1 MILNHQLCWQ
11 KLRMNLKKKKK
22 IFLESP
28 LAIWSEDFQ
37 TVKNIEEEKT
47 RKLFKSI
54 VGPAEGFIGNN
65 QVTIQGWNVDNNK
78 TDQTISLPAN
88 AKAAVSDIV
97 KNLIERNNEE
107 VPISKNIINNK
118 GRKKD
123 KSEWYFNGRFAR
135 RYVHRTIL
143 TI

>member
-37 TVKNIEEEKT
+37 TVKNIEEEKN

-54 VGPAEGFIGNN
+54 VGQAEGFIGNN
-65 QVTIQGWNVDNNK
+65 QITIEG
-78 TDQTISLPAN
+78 
-88 AKAAVSDIV
+88 
-97 KNLIERNNEE
+97 
-107 VPISKNIINNK
+107 
-118 GRKKD
+118 
-123 KSEWYFNGRFAR
+123 
-135 RYVHRTIL
+135 
-143 TI
+143 

>member
-1 MILNHQLCWQ
+1 M
-11 KLRMNLKKKKK
+11 
-22 IFLESP
+22 
-28 LAIWSEDFQ
+28 
-37 TVKNIEEEKT
+37 
-47 RKLFKSI
+47 FKSI

-118 GRKKD
+118 GRKKE
-123 KSEWYFNGRFAR
+123 KSE
-135 RYVHRTIL
+135 
-143 TI
+143 

>member
-1 MILNHQLCWQ
+1 
-11 KLRMNLKKKKK
+11 MNLEKKKK

-78 TDQTISLPAN
+78 TDQTISLPDN
-88 AKAAVSDIV
+88 AKAAVNDIV

-123 KSEWYFNGRFAR
+123 KSE
-135 RYVHRTIL
+135 
-143 TI
+143 

>member
-1 MILNHQLCWQ
+1 M
-11 KLRMNLKKKKK
+11 
-22 IFLESP
+22 
-28 LAIWSEDFQ
+28 
-37 TVKNIEEEKT
+37 
-47 RKLFKSI
+47 FKSI

-78 TDQTISLPAN
+78 TDQTISLPDN
-88 AKAAVSDIV
+88 AKAAVNDIV

-123 KSEWYFNGRFAR
+123 KSE
-135 RYVHRTIL
+135 
-143 TI
+143 